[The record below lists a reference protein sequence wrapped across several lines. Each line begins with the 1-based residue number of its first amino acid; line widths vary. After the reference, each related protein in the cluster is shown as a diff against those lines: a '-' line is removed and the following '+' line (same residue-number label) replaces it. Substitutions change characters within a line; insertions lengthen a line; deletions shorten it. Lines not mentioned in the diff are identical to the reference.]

1 MADEINKKIS
11 IEIDITDDGQQQI
24 NQYKTAFDSLR
35 SSVNNLSSP
44 LSALDKNISNLN
56 DSLSKLN
63 NQNKSLGDS
72 GNKVK
77 TSIKELSDTYDSF
90 TDILRIGG
98 KVLKALKEGFGEFEA
113 VATAGLSLLITFGPQ
128 LWEWI
133 TSLIKGKEA
142 ISQATLSLGVMNKA
156 LQSTDYANA
165 VQQVTQLKTNIDLAR
180 KGFLDKK
187 TVLEQY
193 NKTLGKTMGTTK
205 DLNQAEKNLINKGDD
220 YIKMTLLKAEAQLA
234 FQNAA
239 QKAVEIEQEKH
250 KSIDDELSWWDK
262 VKLTFS
268 SGAILDPLS
277 HMDSLGEAAFKKSE
291 QNRKEAIADLNKQK
305 DTYTKIA
312 GDFETQAAR
321 ISKALHFTDTNDGSE
336 QNSFRPKKHP
346 KAHQSDQQTSKSAPP
361 GGFPVHEALS
371 DDPNIIPADVQEAND
386 AYQEKQAQK
395 MKEQALKTTK
405 DIINGSN
412 AIKAANQAKE
422 DQERQER
429 DKKRVDEAKKV
440 AEQLAKDALN
450 VLQDSIKQQ
459 TDAKIAALEKDKAA
473 ELNNTALTSTQKAII
488 TQKYQQEEKQ
498 VKAKAFKEEQE
509 LNIAQAVMNGALAVT
524 KVTAQDGVLAALEI
538 GVIVAETAA
547 QVAKIASQKPPAY
560 ASGGLHYRSDGRGG
574 MLPGYSR
581 TDNTNAFL
589 RSGEGI
595 VVSEA
600 MREPWA
606 RNLVSAINVGFGGRD
621 FSTTTTGKGFAV
633 GGIFTDGGNANRY
646 YNQPVNDNKNLANTI
661 AYQMINNF
669 PPVYVD
675 VKDINNQQNILAQTI
690 NRVNL

>member
-11 IEIDITDDGQQQI
+11 IEIDITDDGQQI
-24 NQYKTAFDSLR
+24 VSQYKAAFDNLR

-44 LSALDKNISNLN
+44 LSSLDKNISNLN

-63 NQNKSLGDS
+63 NQNKSLTDS
-72 GNKVK
+72 GNKVE
-77 TSIKELSDTYDSF
+77 TSVKGL
-90 TDILRIGG
+90 TDNYISLNKIMVEGR
-98 KVLKALKEGFGEFEA
+98 KVLNELKTGFASFE
-113 VATAGLSLLITFGPQ
+113 VTATAGLSLLITFGPQ
-128 LWEWI
+128 LWNWI
-133 TSLIKGKEA
+133 SSLIKGKEA
-142 ISQATLSLGVMNKA
+142 ISHATLSLGVLNKA
-156 LQSTDYANA
+156 LQSTDYSNA

-193 NKTLGKTMGTTK
+193 NKTLGKTMGTTN

-239 QKAVEIEQEKH
+239 QKAIEIEQEKH
-250 KSIDDELSWWDK
+250 KSDDDELSWWDK
-262 VKLTFS
+262 VTTSFET
-268 SGAILDPLS
+268 
-277 HMDSLGEAAFKKSE
+277 SLFFHGDAVKNKAK
-291 QNRKEAIADLNKQK
+291 QNRQEAIDDLNNQK
-305 DTYTKIA
+305 NTYTKIA

-361 GGFPVHEALS
+361 GGFPVHDAQA

-395 MKEQALKTTK
+395 IKEQALKTTK
-405 DIINGSN
+405 DIIDGSN
-412 AIKAANQAKE
+412 ALKTANHAKE
-422 DQERQER
+422 EQERQER

-440 AEQLAKDALN
+440 AEQLATDALN
-450 VLQDSIKQQ
+450 VLQDGIKQQ
-459 TDAKIAALEKDKAA
+459 ADAKVAALEKDKTA
-473 ELNNTALTSTQKAII
+473 ELNNTALTSTQKAAI

-509 LNIAQAVMNGALAVT
+509 LNIAKAIMNGALAVT

-538 GVIVAETAA
+538 GVIVAETSA
-547 QVAKIASQKPPAY
+547 QIAKIASQKSPAY

-574 MLPGYSR
+574 VLPGYSR

-621 FSTTTTGKGFAV
+621 FSTSATGRGFAV